1 MQLNK
6 YYAQYKPLRKKSHH
20 TEPSFSLK
28 NFLKNFTLR
37 ALSNEEKNTP
47 CDVSEV
53 KNIGLSNR
61 ESFFLFSSH
70 SKKKSTFLLGTWAV
84 NPDNLWHFNSKNP
97 IIRAILSYFETK
109 LTLHFG

>member
-1 MQLNK
+1 MILCDCFKILASKAWPRHQVPRTDMQLNK

-61 ESFFLFSSH
+61 ESFFVFLSFE
-70 SKKKSTFLLGTWAV
+70 KKVDIFV
-84 NPDNLWHFNSKNP
+84 
-97 IIRAILSYFETK
+97 RYLSCQS
-109 LTLHFG
+109 